1 MSNVTWQGIFFID
14 FSLIV
19 RYHRFFKS
27 NTSPLVTLEGET
39 MKHTKIHRRLFLQ
52 ALGACL
58 VSTGT
63 ATALAATPASAASLD
78 SFLGAASKLCDL
90 KLDNRELAASYLDA
104 LRAQFGPGDISAL
117 AAAASLDTSAFS
129 KVIATSPLK
138 EISQQAMLLWLTGMT
153 TDPAKGT
160 QSVVSYTDAAVW
172 QALPFTKPAAQ
183 CGGAFGYWA
192 DLPAGL

>member
-1 MSNVTWQGIFFID
+1 MTGHFLHSYFINISLRSFF
-14 FSLIV
+14 L
-19 RYHRFFKS
+19 
-27 NTSPLVTLEGET
+27 TTPLAVALEGKT
-39 MKHTKIHRRLFLQ
+39 MKQNDIQRRLFLQ

-58 VSTGT
+58 ASTGT
-63 ATALAATPASAASLD
+63 TISMAATPATPTAASAASLD

-104 LRAQFGPGDISAL
+104 LKAQFGPGGITAL
-117 AAAASLDTSAFS
+117 TAAAALDASAFS
-129 KVIATSPLK
+129 KAIATSPLK
-138 EISQQAMLLWLTGMT
+138 EVSQQAMLLWLTGMT
-153 TDPAKGT
+153 TDAAKGT

-192 DLPAGL
+192 DKPTGL

>member
-1 MSNVTWQGIFFID
+1 M
-14 FSLIV
+14 
-19 RYHRFFKS
+19 
-27 NTSPLVTLEGET
+27 VTLEGET
-39 MKHTKIHRRLFLQ
+39 MKHNDIQRRLFLQ

-58 VSTGT
+58 ASTGT
-63 ATALAATPASAASLD
+63 AAALAATPVPASAASLD

-104 LRAQFGPGDISAL
+104 LTTRFDASGINAL
-117 AAAASLDTSAFS
+117 TVAASLDASAFA
-129 KVIATSPLK
+129 KAVAASPLK
-138 EISQQAMLLWLTGMT
+138 EVSQQAMLLWLTGMT

-172 QALPFTKPAAQ
+172 QALPFTKPFAQ

-192 DLPAGL
+192 DKPAGL

>member
-1 MSNVTWQGIFFID
+1 M
-14 FSLIV
+14 
-19 RYHRFFKS
+19 
-27 NTSPLVTLEGET
+27 
-39 MKHTKIHRRLFLQ
+39 MKHNDIQRRLFLQ

-58 VSTGT
+58 AATGT
-63 ATALAATPASAASLD
+63 VVSLAAKPTPAPAASLD

-104 LRAQFGPGDISAL
+104 LKAQFEPSAIQAL
-117 AAAASLDTSAFS
+117 TAAAALDASAFS
-129 KVIATSPLK
+129 KAVAASPLK
-138 EISQQAMLLWLTGMT
+138 EVSQQAMLLWLTGMT

-172 QALPFTKPAAQ
+172 QALPFTKPFAQ

-192 DLPAGL
+192 DKPAGL

>member
-1 MSNVTWQGIFFID
+1 M
-14 FSLIV
+14 
-19 RYHRFFKS
+19 
-27 NTSPLVTLEGET
+27 VTLEGET
-39 MKHTKIHRRLFLQ
+39 MKHNDIQRRLFLQ

-58 VSTGT
+58 ASTGT
-63 ATALAATPASAASLD
+63 VAALAATPIAPTAASAASLD

-104 LRAQFGPGDISAL
+104 LKARFDASGISAL
-117 AAAASLDTSAFS
+117 TAATSLDASAFA
-129 KVIATSPLK
+129 KAVAASPLK
-138 EISQQAMLLWLTGMT
+138 EVSQQAMLLWLTGMT
-153 TDPAKGT
+153 TDASKGT

-192 DLPAGL
+192 DKPAGL